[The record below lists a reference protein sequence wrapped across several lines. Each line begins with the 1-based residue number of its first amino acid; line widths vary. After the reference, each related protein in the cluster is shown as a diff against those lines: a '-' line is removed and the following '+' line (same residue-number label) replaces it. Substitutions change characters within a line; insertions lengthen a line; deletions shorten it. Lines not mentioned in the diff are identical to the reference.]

1 MTALKEIAMEILQF
15 VAGHPQLAFAA
26 ILLFLPVGLFCG
38 AVALHA
44 VLTGRAVTLGP
55 LKIGP
60 SSPRRQRSTALPP
73 FETERHSP
81 PEIEGRR
88 LFEYEGYY
96 PIDIAP
102 STNKPTLNRDIFR
115 RAMKL
120 LTADTSDRI
129 AAMDLVYLREH
140 NLRFYG
146 DVLAPEDQ
154 EAYDKLVQKYH
165 LESFRE
171 HVDQDD
177 ERLFGN
183 YKRLVGDIGKTL
195 NGTHVEIVLHNVRN
209 PLRSIIAAYGTAG
222 ISDRQ
227 INDPSTRF
235 VVQYLKN
242 QGRSLYEALESGGEI
257 AYLKQFTREKQV
269 KATTIPI
276 YDHVLGLVGLICIN
290 IDIDT
295 IISFSAAERKMFIE
309 AFTRN
314 SGRTPSFELEAWG
327 LATND
332 AAKPAA
338 SDAVA
343 PPPCLG
349 PVVRGTSNI

>member
-1 MTALKEIAMEILQF
+1 MKTSLEILQF
-15 VAGHPQLAFAA
+15 VAAHPYVTFVA
-26 ILLFLPVGLFCG
+26 LLLLLPLVMFCG
-38 AVALHA
+38 AVALQA

-60 SSPRRQRSTALPP
+60 SNPRRQRSAASQS
-73 FETERHSP
+73 FENERHAA

-88 LFEYEGYY
+88 LFEYAGHY

-102 STNKPTLNRDIFR
+102 NTNKPTLNRDIFR
-115 RAMKL
+115 RAMKF
-120 LTADTSDRI
+120 LTVDTSDPV

-146 DVLAPEDQ
+146 DVLGPEDK
-154 EAYDKLVQKYH
+154 EAYDKLIQKYH
-165 LESFRE
+165 LVSFRQ

-183 YKRLVGDIGKTL
+183 YKRLVSDIGKTL

-209 PLRSIIAAYGTAG
+209 PLRSIIAAHGTAG

-242 QGRSLYEALESGGEI
+242 QGRTLYEALESGGEI
-257 AYLKQFTREKQV
+257 AYLKQFTRQKQV

-276 YDHVLGLVGLICIN
+276 YDHILGLVGLICIN
-290 IDIDT
+290 IDIDA
-295 IISFSAAERKMFIE
+295 IKAFDGAERKAFIE
-309 AFTRN
+309 AFVNN
-314 SGRTPSFELEAWG
+314 SGRTPAFEREAWG
-327 LATND
+327 LPTSEV
-332 AAKPAA
+332 AKPEVAN
-338 SDAVA
+338 AVV
-343 PPPCLG
+343 PSHFLG
-349 PVVRGTSNI
+349 SAVRENAHI